1 VAGILESVLKGDVFI
16 GDVALDAWAFDGRW
30 RRLCGDGCLLG
41 RRSVV
46 GVLEDSLWSLAG
58 RAGR

>member
-46 GVLEDSLWSLAG
+46 GVLEDSW
-58 RAGR
+58 